1 MAQETT
7 LSSNEQVAL
16 PQLIGQGPGLQLPSC
31 DGQQCLAPNM
41 AYKVDRTPK
50 NINKNYLE
58 SGCYGQVANVKFHFE
73 GSQFEDSVFEEIYP
87 IQDGWDLFFNTPSE
101 FTKGYFQDMSG
112 CGLIP
117 RKSRL
122 ELLSGF
128 KAQDEVSDDPKE
140 NIAHFVVAKDYYY
153 LSPDSHEYK
162 YLGSLTAISGQN
174 FPALG
179 GAAVGQL
186 IIAPGGIRAPHWHLN
201 SAEAGYCYEGIGQVG
216 TIVPGKSIPTGENGT
231 FFESKRIEEAFVRPG
246 ELFLFPEGSQHYLRN
261 VGAEG
266 NFSCVLFFSEDPS
279 LNPDQL
285 LTITL
290 SNIVGNTPAEVLG
303 PILVTD
309 KPNNPSTK
317 TYSAATVSQA
327 PPQVYSFKGQGPDVV
342 PVIEA
347 CKGEEPNPENPG
359 CPSATIRAMGKTLNR
374 SKYSFLEP

>member
-1 MAQETT
+1 
-7 LSSNEQVAL
+7 
-16 PQLIGQGPGLQLPSC
+16 
-31 DGQQCLAPNM
+31 M
-41 AYKVDRTPK
+41 AYKVDRTPENIDEEYIK
-50 NINKNYLE
+50 NRD
-58 SGCYGQVANVKFHFE
+58 CYGKVANVKFHFE
-73 GSQFEDSVFEEIYP
+73 DPQFEGGVFEEIYP

-153 LSPDSHEYK
+153 LSPDSHEYE

-201 SAEAGYCYEGIGQVG
+201 SAEAGYCYEGLGQVG
-216 TIVPGKSIPTGENGT
+216 TIVPAKSIPTGENGT

-261 VGAEG
+261 VAQNE

-290 SNIVGNTPAEVLG
+290 SNVVGNTPAEVLG

-309 KPNNPSTK
+309 KRDGPDSGRPYN
-317 TYSAATVSQA
+317 AARVSQA

-342 PVIEA
+342 PVIEV

-359 CPSATIRAMGKTLNR
+359 CPSATTKSAMGKTLNR

>member
-1 MAQETT
+1 
-7 LSSNEQVAL
+7 
-16 PQLIGQGPGLQLPSC
+16 
-31 DGQQCLAPNM
+31 M
-41 AYKVDRTPK
+41 AYKVDRTPQ
-50 NINKNYLE
+50 NIGPSYLQ
-58 SGCYGQVANVKFHFE
+58 SKCYGQVANVKFHFD
-73 GSQFEDSVFEEIYP
+73 GSQFEDDEFEEIYP
-87 IQDGWDLFFNTPSE
+87 IQYGWDLFFNTPEE
-101 FTKGYFQDMSG
+101 FTNGYFQDLSG
-112 CGLIP
+112 CGLTAES
-117 RKSRL
+117 SRL

-128 KAQDEVSDDPKE
+128 KAQDEVSDEPDK

-153 LSPDSHEYK
+153 LIPGADKTAGSEEYE

-201 SAEAGYCYEGIGQVG
+201 SAEAGYCYEGLGQVG
-216 TIVPGKSIPTGENGT
+216 TIVPAKSIPTGENGK

-261 VGAEG
+261 VGPED

-309 KPNNPSTK
+309 KRDGPNSDRPYN
-317 TYSAATVSQA
+317 AATVSQA

-342 PVIEA
+342 PVIET
-347 CKGEEPNPENPG
+347 CKGEKPDPTNPG
-359 CPSATIRAMGKTLNR
+359 CPSATTIRAMGKTLNR